1 MSHYAIILDQQRFSC
16 FYHTPQGWEV
26 YPLKGEESLECAQP
40 AQLAE
45 ALRELN
51 EHLVWSPAEQI
62 VVLYQAP
69 YQPWLPPLLDAVANS
84 PVMVLPLAPWLASAA
99 ACDPL
104 SKTPELFCRHLLPL
118 LWKQLVEHDAPV
130 KSHQLEAASRTQET
144 LVQQLQQE
152 QQENLALQEA
162 LKTCQQ
168 SLQQQQAN
176 WNKERAHYEAN
187 LLRTDDLTDAAIA
200 QFMPLFFAHFWQ
212 KVSPSDMAML
222 LGSLTLPAISS
233 PWPEPNKS
241 ALAIKKRS
249 FQQSPFRHQQQ
260 IKAMARKFVE
270 VGYLTVR
277 PEMEPLLEEYE
288 S

>member
-84 PVMVLPLAPWLASAA
+84 PVMVLPLAPWLACAA

>member
-1 MSHYAIILDQQRFSC
+1 MKHYAIFLDQQRFSC
-16 FYHTPQGWEV
+16 FYLAQEGWEA
-26 YPLKGEESLECAQP
+26 YRLKGEESLECAQP
-40 AQLAE
+40 DQLAE
-45 ALRELN
+45 ALSELTG
-51 EHLVWSPAEQI
+51 HLEWKSPEQI
-62 VVLYQAP
+62 VVLYQAA
-69 YQPWLPPLLDAVANS
+69 YQPWLPQLLDAVANI

-104 SKTPELFCRHLLPL
+104 SKTPELICRHLLPL
-118 LWKQLVEHDAPV
+118 LWKQLVNHDATV
-130 KSHQLEAASRTQET
+130 KSHQLESASQTQEA
-144 LVQQLQQE
+144 LIQQLQQE
-152 QQENLALQEA
+152 QQENLALQDA

-168 SLQQQQAN
+168 SLQQQQAS

-187 LLRTDDLTDAAIA
+187 LLRIDDLDDAAIA

-222 LGSLTLPAISS
+222 LGSLTLPGISS

-241 ALAIKKRS
+241 ALAMKKRS
-249 FQQSPFRHQQQ
+249 FQQSQFRHQQQ

-277 PEMEPLLEEYE
+277 PEMEPLLED
-288 S
+288 

>member
-16 FYHTPQGWEV
+16 FYHAPQGWEV